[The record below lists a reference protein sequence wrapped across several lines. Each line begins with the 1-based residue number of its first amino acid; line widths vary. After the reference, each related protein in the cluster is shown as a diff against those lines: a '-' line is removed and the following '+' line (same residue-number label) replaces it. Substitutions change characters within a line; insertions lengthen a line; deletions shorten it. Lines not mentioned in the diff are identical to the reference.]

1 MILKCIFVE
10 QKTNKMKTRTYTI
23 KKRITTKY
31 GQFTAIVEEWNDGT
45 QIFQQV
51 RKVRKGTRVGG
62 QTLLYGISP
71 IEKGGC
77 YDMTSVMKSVKC
89 DVKMFYSN

>member
-1 MILKCIFVE
+1 
-10 QKTNKMKTRTYTI
+10 MKTITHTI
-23 KKRITTKY
+23 QKRITKKY
-31 GQFTAIVEEWNDGT
+31 GQYTAVVEEWNDGT

-51 RKVRKGTRVGG
+51 RKIRKGQRFGG

-77 YDMTSVMKSVKC
+77 YDMTSVMKSVKS
-89 DVKMFYSN
+89 DINMFYEK